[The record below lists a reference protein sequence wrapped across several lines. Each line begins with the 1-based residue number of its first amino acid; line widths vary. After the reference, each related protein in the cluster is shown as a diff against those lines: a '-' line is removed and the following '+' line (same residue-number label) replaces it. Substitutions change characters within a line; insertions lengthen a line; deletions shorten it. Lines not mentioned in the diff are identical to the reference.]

1 MAVEY
6 SEQFLSRIQADG
18 TSRADALKG
27 VRLVDTYM
35 ARKDLST
42 KKKAAIVDTINS
54 LGGQELTLGDLVTE
68 DANRVIFIE
77 NIIAEGKT
85 SAIDQMVG
93 DFRNVLADI
102 GVTRQ
107 GTTNPFREAV
117 KGQVGEARYIAAGS

>member
-68 DANRVIFIE
+68 DANLSLIHI
-77 NIIAEGKT
+77 
-85 SAIDQMVG
+85 
-93 DFRNVLADI
+93 
-102 GVTRQ
+102 
-107 GTTNPFREAV
+107 
-117 KGQVGEARYIAAGS
+117 